1 MSFSFNARYVL
12 LTYAQCGDLCP
23 FGIVDLLS
31 SMGSECI
38 IGREYHQDGEFTYI
52 ASRILG
58 EDFEQEEPMLSMSE
72 VTTRTLASLM
82 ALRERVTITQSKMG
96 MWSQVAWNDLMEYRA
111 EMELGRLII
120 SGVRLQRQ
128 RVENRFGIW
137 FMIWIQSLQSHASLN
152 YKNTANGS
160 TDTLLYPTDHQKELD
175 FEEMMLME
183 EVLGCYSLELAVR
196 ELEESSR

>member
-1 MSFSFNARYVL
+1 MHDMHSLPTPNVES
-12 LTYAQCGDLCP
+12 YA
-23 FGIVDLLS
+23 LS
-31 SMGSECI
+31 ELWTCFRQWEASVSLDESITRME
-38 IGREYHQDGEFTYI
+38 EFTSI
-52 ASRILG
+52 ALRILG

-72 VTTRTLASLM
+72 VITRTLASLM

-120 SGVRLQRQ
+120 SGARLQRQ

-152 YKNTANGS
+152 YRNTANGS